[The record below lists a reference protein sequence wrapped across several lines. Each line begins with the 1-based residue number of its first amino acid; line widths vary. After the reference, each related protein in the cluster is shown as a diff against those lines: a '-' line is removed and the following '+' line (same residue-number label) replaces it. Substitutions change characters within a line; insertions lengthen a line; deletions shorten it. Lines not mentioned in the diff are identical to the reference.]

1 MPSYELT
8 FRLISEEALVV
19 CLLLFAGEVLLRDI
33 FFVGHIELSVFRI
46 FTFNSLLFFGEFFIV
61 T

>member
-8 FRLISEEALVV
+8 FWLISEEALVV

-46 FTFNSLLFFGEFFIV
+46 FTFNSLLFLGRVFIV

>member
-8 FRLISEEALVV
+8 FRLISEEALIV
-19 CLLLFAGEVLLRDI
+19 CLLLFTGKVLLRDI